1 MHPESKELSCFNNKD
16 EINSSNLFIYSH
28 SSLLHLTMSGSFQPQ
43 KKAQN
48 FMSLSSCANLQMLKI
63 TLNPFLSFW
72 ICISVLKE
80 KPKKAKADLV

>member
-1 MHPESKELSCFNNKD
+1 MKLIALICLSILIPVCSILPCLEVF
-16 EINSSNLFIYSH
+16 
-28 SSLLHLTMSGSFQPQ
+28 SLK
-43 KKAQN
+43 KKAQH